1 MQILKNVAL
10 FQINNNPVEYMLIN
24 TLFGTVEILDEEEA
38 KIVAIWIERELG
50 EQLPPE
56 EVKLFDRQRWNGK
69 VSCSCQSPGVPPP
82 APPSGGRIGRRR
94 VADARKRGRKT
105 LP

>member
-38 KIVAIWIERELG
+38 KIVAIWIETR
-50 EQLPPE
+50 
-56 EVKLFDRQRWNGK
+56 
-69 VSCSCQSPGVPPP
+69 
-82 APPSGGRIGRRR
+82 
-94 VADARKRGRKT
+94 
-105 LP
+105 

>member
-38 KIVAIWIERELG
+38 KIVAIWIENSVSNCHLR
-50 EQLPPE
+50 
-56 EVKLFDRQRWNGK
+56 KLNFL
-69 VSCSCQSPGVPPP
+69 
-82 APPSGGRIGRRR
+82 
-94 VADARKRGRKT
+94 KRFMSIT
-105 LP
+105 SL